1 MKIKSKYQETNKKDY
16 CGNFYKDLD
25 FIESQIV
32 VSPYCLTMK
41 EKAAIKR
48 KIKDLLESELQGVVA
63 NVSTT
68 RSNVYVV
75 LVFDSIDHLDKDE
88 VQRLDGVTGISS
100 LSYETRLIK
109 RELREKLENK
119 IRQIIEAHQ
128 VVYRKKN
135 PSNIYSVQRRIDFV
149 LVSSMLSENLA
160 QKVMV
165 SKNVE

>member
-1 MKIKSKYQETNKKDY
+1 MKIKSQYQETIKKDY
-16 CGNFYKDLD
+16 CGNFHKDID
-25 FIESQIV
+25 FIESQIA

-128 VVYRKKN
+128 VVYKKKN
-135 PSNIYSVQRRIDFV
+135 RSYIYSVQRRIDFV

-160 QKVMV
+160 QKVLN
-165 SKNVE
+165 SKNIE

>member
-128 VVYRKKN
+128 VVYKKKTR
-135 PSNIYSVQRRIDFV
+135 SNIYSVQRRIDFV

-160 QKVMV
+160 QKVLN
-165 SKNVE
+165 SKNIE